1 MYIYICIYIYI
12 YIYIYEIYIYI
23 YDIYI
28 YDIYVYIYIYICICI
43 CMKIKFEFSI
53 VILSFLCF
61 LCCITDIKIVQ
72 IDACQG
78 FIKIHSVLYHLIE
91 NQNANSESSIFNIQN
106 ISLDKYSHC
115 NIDDVT
121 IQGQKGESLRKM
133 PRKKL
138 HSFPE
143 VH

>member
-1 MYIYICIYIYI
+1 MYIYVYIYI
-12 YIYIYEIYIYI
+12 YMKYIYI

-28 YDIYVYIYIYICICI
+28 YDIYMYIYIYVCICI

-121 IQGQKGESLRKM
+121 IQGQKGESLRKI

>member
-1 MYIYICIYIYI
+1 MYICVYIYI
-12 YIYIYEIYIYI
+12 YMKYIYI

-28 YDIYVYIYIYICICI
+28 YDIYMYIYIYIYICICI

-115 NIDDVT
+115 NIDDVA